1 MNENL
6 KKMVSSCGAD
16 AWEITETSTR
26 GWEFYFIRHDLDQN
40 RVRQVTHTVVTL
52 YCRNAEG
59 TEIGSSTGE
68 IAPTATKEEIET
80 QLAALK
86 QQAGFSRN
94 PVYDLN
100 EKKEEEADASFV
112 RCSLKQ
118 TADDFLTLMTSLPE
132 SEEAWINSYE
142 IFVEEKTVHYI
153 NSNGVDRTQTMPHSF
168 LEVIMDARKN
178 DQEVE
183 LYRSYTG
190 GACDKN
196 GIRNDLIRT
205 LQMAKDRLRTVPT
218 PRLMKA
224 PVVFST
230 KEAVKFYDFVL
241 ANVSAAAKIA
251 HVSTWEAGKTI
262 VDEPQGDVLTLT
274 TRREL
279 NNASKNALFDAEGAT
294 IQDLVLIE
302 NNKVRH
308 FWGSRQY
315 AQYLGLGDSFR
326 PGCYEVSGG
335 TKKEAE
341 IRNGDYLEPVE
352 FSDFKVNA
360 QTGDLFGEIRLA
372 YWHHNSCVIPVSGGS
387 LSGNVH
393 LLMQRMLLSQEQTQ
407 YDSARIPA
415 LTRFEGVTVTG
426 LADVSEGK

>member
-1 MNENL
+1 MIEDL
-6 KKMVSSCGAD
+6 KKMVNSCGAD

-40 RVRQVTHTVVTL
+40 RVRQVIHTVITL

-59 TEIGSSTGE
+59 TEIGSSSGE
-68 IAPTATKEEIET
+68 IAPTASKKEIKT

-86 QQAGFSRN
+86 QQAGFSHN

-100 EKKEEEADASFV
+100 EKKEEEADASLV
-112 RCSLKQ
+112 HCSVEQ
-118 TADDFLTLMTSLPE
+118 TAADFLTLMKSLPE

-142 IFVEEKTVHYI
+142 IFAEEKTIHYI
-153 NSNGVDRTQTMPHSF
+153 NSNGVDRTQTVPHSF
-168 LEVIMDARKN
+168 LEVITDARK
-178 DQEVE
+178 DGHEVE

-190 GACDKN
+190 GGCDRA
-196 GIRNDLIRT
+196 GIRNDLTRT

-224 PVVFST
+224 SVLFST
-230 KEAVKFYDFVL
+230 REAVKFYDFVL
-241 ANVSAAAKIA
+241 ANVSALAKIA
-251 HVSTWEAGKTI
+251 HISAWEIGKTI
-262 VDEPQGDVLTLT
+262 VEEPHGDVLTLT
-274 TRREL
+274 TRQEL

-294 IQDLVLIE
+294 IHELVLIE
-302 NNKVRH
+302 NNTVRH

-315 AQYLGLGDSFR
+315 AQYLGLGDSFQ

-335 TKKEAE
+335 TKSEGE
-341 IRNGDYLEPVE
+341 IREGDYLEPVK
-352 FSDFKVNA
+352 FSDFQINR

-372 YWHHNSCVIPVSGGS
+372 YWHHNGSVIPVCGGS
-387 LSGNVH
+387 LSGNAH
-393 LLMQRMLLSQEQTQ
+393 SLMKQMSLSREQTQ
-407 YDSARIPA
+407 YDYARIPA

-426 LADVSEGK
+426 LADVSEKK